1 MIFTTFN
8 CINCQCNARQKE
20 YQAQGMDDVLRKP
33 LSIEELTACLV
44 EYFGHGVSLCLET
57 PTTHQ
62 ITQDA
67 THFDVKMLSELVEML
82 GTDFVLKNLA
92 LFKETMP
99 EYMQALMTAYSVYQQ
114 DESQKADVLSC
125 AHKIKGAA
133 ASVGLKRIQQIAAQ
147 AQDPEQ
153 GEWTENIHDWVQ
165 QLAQYWLLD
174 VEALERYL
182 NKSV

>member
-1 MIFTTFN
+1 
-8 CINCQCNARQKE
+8 
-20 YQAQGMDDVLRKP
+20 
-33 LSIEELTACLV
+33 
-44 EYFGHGVSLCLET
+44 
-57 PTTHQ
+57 
-62 ITQDA
+62 
-67 THFDVKMLSELVEML
+67 MLSELVEML